1 MKCFD
6 SKFPVMLMFRRVVRG
21 GARGGCLFVPRAG
34 VARSRGRLD
43 PAAYCFFFNTL
54 FDIFYSCKRIL
65 RCDVYFS
72 ANYYIVR
79 SLTVVF

>member
-21 GARGGCLFVPRAG
+21 GARSGCLFVPRVE
-34 VARSRGRLD
+34 VASV
-43 PAAYCFFFNTL
+43 FFFFFCNTL
-54 FDIFYSCKRIL
+54 FDIFYSCERIL